1 MYIFLAKQRKITYNI
16 CNYWKKDRF
25 DQSLRKVDHMKKKI
39 KLWIVAIVGVMV
51 LGVGAYGWSLYSN
64 VSKTLHSMNQ
74 PLDRKGSPMRPA
86 EVSASQE
93 KPISIL
99 IAGYDQRP
107 EDTGRSDSLMLMT
120 LNPGTQSMK
129 LVSIPRDTYTD
140 IVGKGI
146 QDKINHAYAFGGVT
160 MMVNTVENFLNVPVD
175 YYIAVNMEGFKDLVD
190 SVGGVDVVNDMA
202 FSVGTFQFNKGLIHL
217 NGEAA
222 LAYTR
227 MRKEDPRG
235 DFGRQ
240 MRHRQVMEA
249 VITKGATAK
258 SLANFGTILP
268 VIQKSVKTNLTQDD
282 MIKIQQNYST
292 CRNQVEDIQISGE
305 GKMMNSIWYYV
316 VPDTVRGQLS
326 QKLRSHLEI

>member
-1 MYIFLAKQRKITYNI
+1 
-16 CNYWKKDRF
+16 
-25 DQSLRKVDHMKKKI
+25 MKKKI
-39 KLWIVAIVGVMV
+39 ILWIVTIVGVMV
-51 LGVGAYGWSLYSN
+51 VGVGVYAWSLYSN

-74 PLDRKGSPMRPA
+74 PLDRSGSPKRSG
-86 EVSASQE
+86 EVSVQQE

-120 LNPGTQSMK
+120 LNPNTQSMK

-160 MMVNTVENFLNVPVD
+160 MMVNTVENFLNVPID

-202 FSVGTFQFNKGLIHL
+202 FSVGTFHFNTGLIHL

-268 VIQKSVKTNLTQDD
+268 VIQKAVKTNLTQDD
-282 MIKIQQNYST
+282 MIKIQQNYSA

-305 GKMMNSIWYYV
+305 GKMMNSIWYYI
-316 VPDTVRGQLS
+316 VPDTVRTQLS
-326 QKLRSHLEI
+326 QKLRTHLEI